1 MWSASGEDGSRPA
14 SQVRRT
20 WQMGQCSSPAARAER
35 LAVAALW
42 SQRVVPV
49 REVVTCPPRARAHAA
64 RVTLLCVSGPRR
76 FSPFPSP
83 QKGGNS
89 GAQSS
94 RGRLGS
100 DTLPMFVWCAFQ
112 WWPASGGTPRRVAV
126 WSHGWGVLLWGAP
139 IVDAPSPCVD
149 TPSPLLMGCPCFVWG
164 WGVCCSPP
172 LCCGLPH
179 CLCAPPGLA
188 FIVYGDIHL
197 SHRERPIPQLHREE
211 EP

>member
-20 WQMGQCSSPAARAER
+20 WQSGQCSSPAARALR
-35 LAVAALW
+35 LAAAEFL

-49 REVVTCPPRARAHAA
+49 REVVIGPPRARAHAG
-64 RVTLLCVSGPRR
+64 RVVLLCTCGPRR

-89 GAQSS
+89 GAQQS

-100 DTLPMFVWCAFQ
+100 DTLPMFVGCAFQ
-112 WWPASGGTPRRVAV
+112 SQCASGGARWRVAV

-139 IVDAPSPCVD
+139 VVDAPSPCVD
-149 TPSPLLMGCPCFVWG
+149 TPAPLIDGGAPVLCGGGVFAATPLFVW
-164 WGVCCSPP
+164 PTP
-172 LCCGLPH
+172 LFVHTPW
-179 CLCAPPGLA
+179 A
-188 FIVYGDIHL
+188 
-197 SHRERPIPQLHREE
+197 
-211 EP
+211 